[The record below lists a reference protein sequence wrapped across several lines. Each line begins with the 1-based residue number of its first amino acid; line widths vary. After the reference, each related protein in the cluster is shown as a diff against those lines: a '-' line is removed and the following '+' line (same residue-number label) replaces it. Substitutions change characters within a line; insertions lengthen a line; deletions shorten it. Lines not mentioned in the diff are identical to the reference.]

1 MRRIILV
8 CTFLMSV
15 VISSAEPQKEL
26 LWPDGAPEAKG
37 DDPEKDKPAITIYSP
52 SKDVLNGSAVI
63 ICPGGGYAGL
73 AMQHE
78 GHDIAKWLNTMGVT
92 GIVLEYRMSRGGYS
106 HPIPLLDVQRAIRT
120 IRLRS
125 KELQL
130 DPKRIGVMGFSAGG
144 HLASTAGTHFDEGDP
159 NAQDPIDSVGC
170 RPDFMILCYPVIAF
184 DEPYTHKGS
193 QYNLIGRNASKDL
206 IVSLSNEKQ
215 VTKNTPPTFLFH
227 TDEDRGVPP
236 QNSIAFYLA
245 LKKAKVPAELH
256 IYKKGGHGRGLAQ
269 NIAGTKEWPNACRN
283 WLQGQG
289 FLGER

>member
-1 MRRIILV
+1 MRQIILV

-15 VISSAEPQKEL
+15 GISSAEPQKEL

-63 ICPGGGYAGL
+63 IFPGGGYAGL

-144 HLASTAGTHFDEGDP
+144 HLASTA
-159 NAQDPIDSVGC
+159 
-170 RPDFMILCYPVIAF
+170 
-184 DEPYTHKGS
+184 
-193 QYNLIGRNASKDL
+193 
-206 IVSLSNEKQ
+206 
-215 VTKNTPPTFLFH
+215 
-227 TDEDRGVPP
+227 
-236 QNSIAFYLA
+236 
-245 LKKAKVPAELH
+245 
-256 IYKKGGHGRGLAQ
+256 
-269 NIAGTKEWPNACRN
+269 
-283 WLQGQG
+283 
-289 FLGER
+289 

>member
-1 MRRIILV
+1 
-8 CTFLMSV
+8 
-15 VISSAEPQKEL
+15 
-26 LWPDGAPEAKG
+26 
-37 DDPEKDKPAITIYSP
+37 
-52 SKDVLNGSAVI
+52 
-63 ICPGGGYAGL
+63 
-73 AMQHE
+73 
-78 GHDIAKWLNTMGVT
+78 
-92 GIVLEYRMSRGGYS
+92 
-106 HPIPLLDVQRAIRT
+106 
-120 IRLRS
+120 
-125 KELQL
+125 
-130 DPKRIGVMGFSAGG
+130 
-144 HLASTAGTHFDEGDP
+144 
-159 NAQDPIDSVGC
+159 
-170 RPDFMILCYPVIAF
+170 MILCYPVIAF